1 MLISNQSHVTNQN
14 TNGFLVI
21 DKPSGI
27 TSHDVVAKS
36 RKDLNTRKI
45 GHAGTLDPMATGV
58 LVLGVGDGTRLL
70 QYITAGVKKYEAT
83 VKLGQLTSTDDK
95 EGEVIATTE
104 IPSDIAAAFAKQTG
118 KIMQKPSNVSAIRID
133 GKRAYDLV
141 REGVAVDIP
150 AREVEIYEL
159 KINAIRNDE
168 VDISVTCSAGTYIR
182 AIARDCGGHLTAL
195 RRTQVGIFD
204 LSMAGKLLSV
214 AEVASRIFTPRD
226 LTLQEV
232 SELRFGRSLEPT
244 GIPGI
249 VAGIAPDAS
258 VAALLED
265 QVQNSKGVAK
275 PFTVFVK

>member
-1 MLISNQSHVTNQN
+1 MLISSQSHVTNQIK
-14 TNGFLVI
+14 NGFLVI

-27 TSHDVVAKS
+27 TSHDVVAKA

-70 QYITAGVKKYEAT
+70 QYITAGVKKYDAT

-95 EGEVIATTE
+95 DGEVIKETE
-104 IPSDIAAAFAKQTG
+104 IPADIAATFAKQTG
-118 KIMQKPSNVSAIRID
+118 KIMQKPSKVSAIRID

-141 REGVAVDIP
+141 REGIEVDIP
-150 AREVEIYEL
+150 PREVEIYDL
-159 KINAIRNDE
+159 KINAIRNQE

-204 LSMAGKLLSV
+204 LSMAGTLLDISD
-214 AEVASRIFTPRD
+214 VASKLFTARQ

-232 SELRFGRSLEPT
+232 SELRFGRNLAAS
-244 GIPGI
+244 GSQGV
-249 VAGIAPDAS
+249 VAGIAPDGS
-258 VAALLED
+258 LSALLED
-265 QVQNSKGVAK
+265 KEGSAK

>member
-1 MLISNQSHVTNQN
+1 MLISNQSHVTNQT

-21 DKPSGI
+21 DKPGGI

>member
-1 MLISNQSHVTNQN
+1 VTNQIK
-14 TNGFLVI
+14 NGFLVI

-27 TSHDVVAKS
+27 TSHDVVAKA

-70 QYITAGVKKYEAT
+70 QYITAGVKKYDAT

-95 EGEVIATTE
+95 DGEVIKETE
-104 IPSDIAAAFAKQTG
+104 IPADIAATFAKQTG
-118 KIMQKPSNVSAIRID
+118 KIMQKPSKVSAIRID

-141 REGVAVDIP
+141 REGIEVDIP
-150 AREVEIYEL
+150 PREVEIYDL
-159 KINAIRNDE
+159 KINAIRNQE

-204 LSMAGKLLSV
+204 LSMAGTLLDISDIASKL
-214 AEVASRIFTPRD
+214 FTARQ

-232 SELRFGRSLEPT
+232 SELRFGRNLAAS
-244 GIPGI
+244 GSQGV
-249 VAGIAPDAS
+249 VAGIAPDGS
-258 VAALLED
+258 LSALLED
-265 QVQNSKGVAK
+265 KEGSAK